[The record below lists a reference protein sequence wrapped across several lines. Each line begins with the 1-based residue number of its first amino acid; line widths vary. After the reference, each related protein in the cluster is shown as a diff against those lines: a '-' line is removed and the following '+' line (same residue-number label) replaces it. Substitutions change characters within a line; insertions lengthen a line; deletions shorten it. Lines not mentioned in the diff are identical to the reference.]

1 MNAGVRRFEAG
12 ATKDATK
19 DAIRPQ
25 TSTLFRAT
33 EAARGIDDRR
43 VILSHVWTAPCWQG
57 IFWTVMQ
64 SWSVLPRPTT

>member
-33 EAARGIDDRR
+33 EAA
-43 VILSHVWTAPCWQG
+43 LWTAPCWQG